1 MATCAQLKQEVDS
14 ELGSIN
20 SILAA
25 GNTALTKGSAPFP
38 KDYPA
43 MQRLHSAVV
52 SAEGNVITVVD
63 YLNDVIDRGSKLG
76 CTSEVARARE
86 LLQKFNNL
94 RNSLSS
100 LSSKTGQEEFKLL
113 QQTRQST
120 ESTDNAGTGKP
131 GTAGQGAKIPAQE
144 GRAGGQFPSN
154 TTVDDP
160 NATIPEI
167 TVTGTRPNNK
177 LKVTDPNI
185 PTTAGNIDI
194 TSPNFNFDD
203 GLEEVTITGRPNR
216 GNLVV
221 NEPGMIGAG
230 PVNVDAP
237 NFNLEGDEELEEV
250 TVTGRRV
257 PTTTGAVQETR
268 KQATLR
274 EETNFGLRNDW
285 RVRLSLAPGASYL
298 YKDTSNKLLEPL
310 NATDGVLFP
319 YTPQINVTYAANYQP
334 TDPAHTNYKFY
345 QYENSYVDNINIGC
359 DFTAQDTTEARY
371 LLAVIHFFKSA
382 TKMFYGQDQN
392 PKPGTPPPMCF
403 LYGFG
408 EFQFNAHPL
417 AITNFSYNL
426 PNDVDYIRT
435 GSPDQEMNDNLP
447 TVPVTA
453 KRIESSPKK
462 SSLNAGKGWGQL
474 AQEFVENRLGSG
486 IAAVGNFFGL
496 QLTAG
501 GGTAQPNWA
510 QGGFNAGKYAIE
522 NWVTYVPTK
531 INLQISCIPLMSRYE
546 VSNRFSLK
554 DYANGNLVRGNGAQ
568 GGRKSAG
575 FW

>member
-120 ESTDNAGTGKP
+120 ESTNNSGTGVP
-131 GTAGQGAKIPAQE
+131 GTAGKGADASRKIESIPGAIETTQPGDPLQE
-144 GRAGGQFPSN
+144 FTVQARRANETKLQPGS
-154 TTVDDP
+154 DP
-160 NATIPEI
+160 NSEGP
-167 TVTGTRPNNK
+167 
-177 LKVTDPNI
+177 
-185 PTTAGNIDI
+185 
-194 TSPNFNFDD
+194 
-203 GLEEVTITGRPNR
+203 LEEVTVVGNRIKDRP
-216 GNLVV
+216 LTVS
-221 NEPGMIGAG
+221 
-230 PVNVDAP
+230 DP
-237 NFNLEGDEELEEV
+237 NFVDPGPINISAPEINFNPDDELEEVTVTARRNPDELEEV
-250 TVTGRRV
+250 TVTGKRV
-257 PTTTGAVQETR
+257 PTNTGVVQETR

-285 RVRLSLAPGASYL
+285 RVRLALAPGASYL

-435 GSPDQEMNDNLP
+435 GSPDQEMNDGLEE
-447 TVPVTA
+447 VPVTA
-453 KRIESSPKK
+453 KRIQSSPKK